1 MPGDDSAVSATAPG
15 TPGAG
20 AGRPV
25 GRSAVRRRVR
35 RLIDGGLLLQGGV
48 QGSPV
53 LRLFA
58 RWVRRPLLPAVRLW
72 RRNIQLKV
80 VATTLLMSLGVVLL
94 LGFVVIGQVR
104 NGLLDA
110 KVKGAESQATGGFRV
125 AETLA
130 RSAGEGTS
138 DGNARDGLP
147 RQNSAIWLNDLVQ
160 QMSASGQ
167 GAFHVVTLN
176 PPGEGGNVSARAPRG
191 SGNVDAPASVPLTLR
206 EGVDDNTGP
215 SRSYTRIIYSDGRPS
230 QPGLAIGTQLST
242 PQSDRYEL
250 YYLFPLAQ
258 EEKSLSLVKTTLATA
273 GLFVVVLLGA
283 IAWLVVRQVVT
294 PVRMAA
300 GIAERLSAG
309 RLQERM
315 KVTGEDDIARLGEAF
330 NKMAQNLQLK
340 IQQLEALSRM
350 QRRFVSDVSH
360 ELRTPLTTVRMAA
373 DVIHEARVDFDPVTA
388 RSAELLADQLDRFE
402 SLLADLLEI
411 SRFDAGA
418 AALEAEPIDLREVVR
433 RVVGGA
439 EPLAERKGTRIRVV
453 GDQQP
458 VIAEADTRRVERVLR
473 NLVVNAVE
481 HGEGRD
487 VVVRLATAGGAVAVA
502 VRDYGVGLKP
512 GEATRVFSRFWR
524 ADPARARTTGG
535 TGLGLSIA
543 LEDARLHGGWLQ
555 AWGEPGGGSQFRLT
569 LPRTADEALRGSPI
583 PLEPEDSRRNRDA
596 AQGPPPPP
604 ADGSAVTVPAQLS
617 AAARAVPA
625 PATGR
630 RDPAAGLH
638 SRPGAPRSAA
648 STVPPRA
655 GGPGRSPLPQQGG
668 STTGTTPVVDP
679 AALPSNGSR
688 VVPRRDGTGP
698 ASATHGEAT
707 EDVTTLC
714 GPGTTSGARRP
725 HTPGDGTGPAAAPD
739 TGARDGRGV
748 RKGHGDGRDDGRGAG
763 RGAGDVDGD
772 VGEDVDGRDDGS
784 GHEHV
789 GGHGDR
795 HVGGRRDL
803 GGRVDA
809 DRHRGGDRS
818 AGGDRGTGGAGDR
831 TGAPGTSAALTGTT
845 GDRPGNERE
854 EPRG

>member
-1 MPGDDSAVSATAPG
+1 MSGDSAASAPG
-15 TPGAG
+15 RSGAR

-25 GRSAVRRRVR
+25 GRKAAGSRWGRFFES
-35 RLIDGGLLLQGGV
+35 GLLRGGI

-53 LRLFA
+53 FRLFM
-58 RWVRRPLLPAVRLW
+58 RWVRRPLLPVMRLW

-80 VATTLLMSLGVVLL
+80 VVTTLLMSLGVVLL

-110 KVKGAESQATGGFRV
+110 KVNASQSQATGGFAAAKQR
-125 AETLA
+125 AEGA
-130 RSAGEGTS
+130 ASGAAVDDAADQ
-138 DGNARDGLP
+138 DGQSS
-147 RQNSAIWLNDLVQ
+147 QNVIQWMSDLVT
-160 QMSASGQ
+160 SLSSGGQ
-167 GAFHVVTLN
+167 GAFDVVTLPAGDDTGGGRGPRASGGVN
-176 PPGEGGNVSARAPRG
+176 PNK
-191 SGNVDAPASVPLTLR
+191 SVPEDLR
-206 EGVDDNTGP
+206 ERVTGNP
-215 SRSYTRIIYSDGRPS
+215 GAWQSYTRIIYGPGEES
-230 QPGLAIGTQLST
+230 QPALIIGKQLND
-242 PQSDRYEL
+242 PNNDPYQL
-250 YYLFPLAQ
+250 YYLFPLTQ
-258 EEKSLSLVKTTLATA
+258 EEKSLSLVKGTLATA

-340 IQQLEALSRM
+340 IQQLEELSRM

-373 DVIHEARVDFDPVTA
+373 DVIHEAREDFDPVTA

-402 SLLADLLEI
+402 SLLSDLLEI

-439 EPLAERKGTRIRVV
+439 EPLAERKGTRIRIT

-458 VIAEADTRRVERVLR
+458 VVAEADARRVERVLR

-481 HGEGRD
+481 HGEGKD
-487 VVVRLATAGGAVAVA
+487 VVVKLAAAGGAVAVA

-569 LPRTADEALRGSPI
+569 LPRTADEPLRGSPI
-583 PLEPEDSRRNRDA
+583 PLEPKDSRRNRGLDDS
-596 AQGPPPPP
+596 GPPR
-604 ADGSAVTVPAQLS
+604 GGEKSATVPAQ
-617 AAARAVPA
+617 
-625 PATGR
+625 T
-630 RDPAAGLH
+630 
-638 SRPGAPRSAA
+638 
-648 STVPPRA
+648 TA
-655 GGPGRSPLPQQGG
+655 GGPVRPLDAIGPRMAAVAP
-668 STTGTTPVVDP
+668 TADP
-679 AALPSNGSR
+679 TALPGNGAR
-688 VVPRRDGTGP
+688 VVPRPLG
-698 ASATHGEAT
+698 
-707 EDVTTLC
+707 
-714 GPGTTSGARRP
+714 GARRP
-725 HTPGDGTGPAAAPD
+725 DETAPGPAARRPSDVEPD
-739 TGARDGRGV
+739 ET
-748 RKGHGDGRDDGRGAG
+748 
-763 RGAGDVDGD
+763 
-772 VGEDVDGRDDGS
+772 
-784 GHEHV
+784 
-789 GGHGDR
+789 
-795 HVGGRRDL
+795 
-803 GGRVDA
+803 
-809 DRHRGGDRS
+809 
-818 AGGDRGTGGAGDR
+818 
-831 TGAPGTSAALTGTT
+831 
-845 GDRPGNERE
+845 NE
-854 EPRG
+854 

>member
-1 MPGDDSAVSATAPG
+1 MSGDRTASAPG
-15 TPGAG
+15 GPGE
-20 AGRPV
+20 RP
-25 GRSAVRRRVR
+25 GRSAGAAPAGSRRPRF
-35 RLIDGGLLLQGGV
+35 LEGGLLQGGV

-53 LRLFA
+53 VRLFL
-58 RWVRRPLLPAVRLW
+58 RWVRRPLLPVMRLW
-72 RRNIQLKV
+72 RRNIQLRV
-80 VATTLLMSLGVVLL
+80 VAATLLMSLGVVLL

-110 KVKGAESQATGGFRV
+110 KVKASQSQATGGFAV
-125 AETLA
+125 AKQRADEA
-130 RSAGEGTS
+130 ASAAGGAPDTDDADGTTA
-138 DGNARDGLP
+138 DG
-147 RQNSAIWLNDLVQ
+147 RQSQNVIQWMSDLVE
-160 QMSASGQ
+160 SLSSGGA
-167 GAFHVVTLN
+167 GAFDVVTL
-176 PPGEGGNVSARAPRG
+176 PVGDESGGGRSPRG
-191 SGNVDAPASVPLTLR
+191 SGNVDPTASVPAALR
-206 EGVDDNTGP
+206 ERINNSTTAAQ
-215 SRSYTRIIYSDGRPS
+215 SYTRIVYSGGRSS
-230 QPGLAIGTQLST
+230 QPALVIGKQINDLNSH
-242 PQSDRYEL
+242 PYEL
-250 YYLFPLAQ
+250 YYLFPLTQ
-258 EEKSLSLVKTTLATA
+258 EEKSLSLVKGTLATA

-340 IQQLEALSRM
+340 IQQLEDLSRM

-373 DVIHEARVDFDPVTA
+373 DVIHEARGDFDPVTA

-439 EPLAERKGTRIRVV
+439 EPLAERKGTRIRVA

-458 VIAEADTRRVERVLR
+458 VVCEADARRVERVLR

-487 VVVRLATAGGAVAVA
+487 VVVRLASAGGAVAVA

-569 LPRTADEALRGSPI
+569 LPRTADEPLRGSPI
-583 PLEPEDSRRNRDA
+583 PLEPKDSRRNRGLDEA
-596 AQGPPPPP
+596 GVARG
-604 ADGSAVTVPAQLS
+604 ADEKRATVP
-617 AAARAVPA
+617 V
-625 PATGR
+625 
-630 RDPAAGLH
+630 
-638 SRPGAPRSAA
+638 RPGAGQGQQLPAHAGVGSRTAVGPSA
-648 STVPPRA
+648 
-655 GGPGRSPLPQQGG
+655 G
-668 STTGTTPVVDP
+668 P
-679 AALPSNGSR
+679 AALPGNGNGAR
-688 VVPRRDGTGP
+688 VVPRPAGP
-698 ASATHGEAT
+698 A
-707 EDVTTLC
+707 
-714 GPGTTSGARRP
+714 
-725 HTPGDGTGPAAAPD
+725 DGG
-739 TGARDGRGV
+739 
-748 RKGHGDGRDDGRGAG
+748 
-763 RGAGDVDGD
+763 
-772 VGEDVDGRDDGS
+772 
-784 GHEHV
+784 
-789 GGHGDR
+789 
-795 HVGGRRDL
+795 
-803 GGRVDA
+803 
-809 DRHRGGDRS
+809 RS
-818 AGGDRGTGGAGDR
+818 AGGTAAPRGHDDRPVPGQTGGSPEGAGPKD
-831 TGAPGTSAALTGTT
+831 ASEPGEAF
-845 GDRPGNERE
+845 
-854 EPRG
+854 RGR

>member
-1 MPGDDSAVSATAPG
+1 MSEDSAASSPG
-15 TPGAG
+15 RTGAQ

-25 GRSAVRRRVR
+25 GRTTSGSRWGRF
-35 RLIDGGLLLQGGV
+35 LEGGLLQGGV

-53 LRLFA
+53 LRLFL
-58 RWVRRPLLPAVRLW
+58 RWVRRPLLPVMRLW

-110 KVKGAESQATGGFRV
+110 KVKASQSQATGGFAV
-125 AETLA
+125 AKQKADEAAAGTGDD
-130 RSAGEGTS
+130 SAPA
-138 DGNARDGLP
+138 DGRTE
-147 RQNSAIWLNDLVQ
+147 QNVSPWMGDLVE
-160 QMSASGQ
+160 SLSSGGQ
-167 GAFHVVTLN
+167 GAFDVVTL
-176 PPGEGGNVSARAPRG
+176 PAAAGDDSGGGRGPRA
-191 SGNVDAPASVPLTLR
+191 SGDVDWAASVPEGLR
-206 EGVDDNTGP
+206 GRVDSYTTAAQ
-215 SRSYTRIIYSDGRPS
+215 SYTRITYDKPGKDS
-230 QPGLAIGTQLST
+230 QPALVIGKQVND
-242 PQSDRYEL
+242 PNGDPYQL
-250 YYLFPLAQ
+250 YYLFPLTQ
-258 EEKSLSLVKTTLATA
+258 EEKSLSLVKGTLATA

-330 NKMAQNLQLK
+330 NKMAQSLQLK
-340 IQQLEALSRM
+340 IQQLEDLSRM

-373 DVIHEARVDFDPVTA
+373 DVIHEAREDFDPVTA

-433 RVVGGA
+433 RVVSGA
-439 EPLAERKGTRIRVV
+439 EPLAERKRTTIRVV

-458 VIAEADTRRVERVLR
+458 VVAEADARRVERVLR

-481 HGEGRD
+481 HGEGKD
-487 VVVRLATAGGAVAVA
+487 VVVKLAAAGGAVAVA

-569 LPRTADEALRGSPI
+569 LPRTADEPLRGSPI
-583 PLEPEDSRRNRDA
+583 PLEPKDSRRNRGLNDA
-596 AQGPPPPP
+596 GLPRG
-604 ADGSAVTVPAQLS
+604 GSEKTATVPAQS
-617 AAARAVPA
+617 AGDQTSSRDPIVPRPTALA
-625 PATGR
+625 PAA
-630 RDPAAGLH
+630 DP
-638 SRPGAPRSAA
+638 
-648 STVPPRA
+648 T
-655 GGPGRSPLPQQGG
+655 
-668 STTGTTPVVDP
+668 
-679 AALPSNGSR
+679 ALPGNGAR
-688 VVPRRDGTGP
+688 VVPRSTSRPRRQEEAAPGEEPRGGTV
-698 ASATHGEAT
+698 S
-707 EDVTTLC
+707 
-714 GPGTTSGARRP
+714 R
-725 HTPGDGTGPAAAPD
+725 PD
-739 TGARDGRGV
+739 TGAQSPPGESAESSEDLSVESYEQGEAFRGR
-748 RKGHGDGRDDGRGAG
+748 
-763 RGAGDVDGD
+763 
-772 VGEDVDGRDDGS
+772 
-784 GHEHV
+784 
-789 GGHGDR
+789 
-795 HVGGRRDL
+795 
-803 GGRVDA
+803 
-809 DRHRGGDRS
+809 
-818 AGGDRGTGGAGDR
+818 
-831 TGAPGTSAALTGTT
+831 
-845 GDRPGNERE
+845 
-854 EPRG
+854 